1 MDAQPRI
8 RNDST
13 SHDDNII
20 ITYSIA
26 TNNYVDATRDQNPKK
41 ASLLHDRG
49 QFFTPTSQSAPANP
63 MAWLGSCRTI
73 LSWQLRAVH
82 VQQSTHIH
90 MRCNTEADRYVQS
103 ILFLH
108 LDCVVRCSAGLL
120 KSAVPSQLSR
130 RVRVSVGTIQQDN

>member
-13 SHDDNII
+13 SHDDNVI

-26 TNNYVDATRDQNPKK
+26 TNNYVDATREQKNPKK

-49 QFFTPTSQSAPANP
+49 QFFTPTGQSAPANP
-63 MAWLGSCRTI
+63 MAWWLEAVCRTI

-82 VQQSTHIH
+82 VQQSIH
-90 MRCNTEADRYVQS
+90 TYTYAVQ
-103 ILFLH
+103 H
-108 LDCVVRCSAGLL
+108 RG
-120 KSAVPSQLSR
+120 
-130 RVRVSVGTIQQDN
+130 